1 MKELKSIHIHCALN
15 VTKLR
20 QSGGKEEYEGTVNFL

>member
-1 MKELKSIHIHCALN
+1 MKELKSTFVNLHIHCALN

-20 QSGGKEEYEGTVNFL
+20 QSGGKEE